1 MELSYFL
8 SSDDAVQREIS
19 PGVSLRTMWGDKI
32 MMSLVELDANSEVPL
47 HSHPNEQAGLV
58 LDGEFEFT
66 VGEERKIVK
75 KGEFYIIPG
84 GIKHKVVA
92 GQMPSRAL
100 DIFSPPRDDYKSK

>member
-1 MELSYFL
+1 MSYFL
-8 SSDDAVQREIS
+8 SSDDAAHREIS

-84 GIKHKVVA
+84 GIEHKVVA
-92 GQMPSRAL
+92 GQTPSRAL
-100 DIFSPPRDDYKSK
+100 DIFSPPREDYKSK

>member
-1 MELSYFL
+1 MSYFL
-8 SSDDAVQREIS
+8 SSDDAVLREIS

-66 VGEERKIVK
+66 VGEER
-75 KGEFYIIPG
+75 
-84 GIKHKVVA
+84 
-92 GQMPSRAL
+92 
-100 DIFSPPRDDYKSK
+100 

>member
-1 MELSYFL
+1 MSYFL
-8 SSDDAVQREIS
+8 SSDDAVLREIS

-84 GIKHKVVA
+84 GIEHKVVA

-100 DIFSPPRDDYKSK
+100 DIFSPPREDYKSE